1 MADLRASDA
10 DRERTVA
17 ALRHHAAVGRLSVDE
32 LDERSQQAYGAT
44 SVSELARLQA
54 DLPSLATRPVGH
66 RHGLAPGWRG
76 FTARWHAPV
85 GAELTMAELI
95 AHLAPAIQAH
105 GFDLIQ
111 RADDRLRF
119 ERRRRPAWTWVVVVL
134 VPIFGWF
141 ALVHKEIVRIT
152 IDVAETER
160 GTQLVASGVAPL
172 PIRRAFAELED

>member
-1 MADLRASDA
+1 M
-10 DRERTVA
+10 A

-32 LDERSQQAYGAT
+32 LSERSERAYAAT
-44 SVSELARLQA
+44 TLRELAVLQA
-54 DLPSLATRPVGH
+54 DLPALATRPAG
-66 RHGLAPGWRG
+66 RRQGLAPGWRG
-76 FTARWHAPV
+76 FTARWHVPV

-95 AHLAPAIQAH
+95 AHLAPAIQER

-119 ERRRRPAWTWVVVVL
+119 ERRRRPAWTFAVAVL

-141 ALVHKEIVRIT
+141 ALLHKDRVRIT
-152 IDVAETER
+152 VDVAETDR

-172 PIRRAFAELED
+172 AIRRAFAELEH